1 MSRDRQVETIGDA
14 YMVVSGAP
22 TVSTAHAQNIA
33 NMALDMVASL
43 ADFVAPAAGCNIHI
57 RIGQSTANSL
67 HRLLVK
73 ICNGSVL
80 KSAGRRCDRPLGLTG
95 FLCNFCTVFVSFVSR
110 LNRKIRV
117 QRLLVTPCFLPI
129 KNCGNINP
137 NLSFCGTENYFLWAP
152 PPPPHPTPLRSRGP
166 SLLKS

>member
-80 KSAGRRCDRPLGLTG
+80 KSVGATVRPPSWSDWIFMY
-95 FLCNFCTVFVSFVSR
+95 FLHCFVSFVSR

-129 KNCGNINP
+129 KTCGNINP
-137 NLSFCGTENYFLWAP
+137 NLSFCGTENDFLWAP